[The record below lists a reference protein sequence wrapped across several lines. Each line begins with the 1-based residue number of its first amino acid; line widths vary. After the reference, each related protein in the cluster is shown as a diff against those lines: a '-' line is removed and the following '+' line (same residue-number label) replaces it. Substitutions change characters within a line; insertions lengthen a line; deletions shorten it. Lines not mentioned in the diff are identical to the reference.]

1 MMITIATTTIGVAI
15 AAAIASPDF
24 PEMVTG
30 TKMKYKGRT
39 CEIKQLVWSSVD
51 EISQSKKKNVIAK
64 LAFQIKL

>member
-1 MMITIATTTIGVAI
+1 MITIATITIGMAI

-24 PEMVTG
+24 PGMATG

-51 EISQSKKKNVIAK
+51 EISQSKKMLLPHLHSK
-64 LAFQIKL
+64 

>member
-1 MMITIATTTIGVAI
+1 MITIAIITIGMAI

-24 PEMVTG
+24 PGMVTG

-51 EISQSKKKNVIAK
+51 EIPQSKKMLLQHLHSK
-64 LAFQIKL
+64 

>member
-1 MMITIATTTIGVAI
+1 MITIATITIGMAI
-15 AAAIASPDF
+15 AAAIAFPDF
-24 PEMVTG
+24 PGMVTG